1 LINVFQRGANAE
13 AAALPAERRHH
24 ESLAMKKS
32 VLAAIAAAA
41 CATFLVRA
49 VVHAHDMAGM
59 ETASSGS
66 PDAGA
71 MGAMGKRMVMSAHM
85 TMTEPRPPTPA
96 DVERARQI
104 LETMRAALSK
114 YKDYKAAMADGYEPF
129 MPTVPQDVYHFA
141 NRQVTVGEYL
151 GDFDL
156 KHPGSLLYE
165 KSTFGG
171 WKLVGAMYDAPPK
184 DTPAQLDRLIPLGIA
199 RWHQHT
205 NICLPAGV
213 TEQDVMNGKIGARM
227 RPDISSAIDGPMQRS
242 SMARMRFGYMA
253 DPRFGFTGTISTQAE
268 CEAVGGNFHPR
279 IFGWMVHVYPFE
291 GDDLKVAFSTEAP

>member
-1 LINVFQRGANAE
+1 
-13 AAALPAERRHH
+13 
-24 ESLAMKKS
+24 MKKPILTS
-32 VLAAIAAAA
+32 AAAAA
-41 CATFLVRA
+41 CAIFLVCA
-49 VVHAHDMAGM
+49 AVHAHDMEEM

-66 PDAGA
+66 SDTGA
-71 MGAMGKRMVMSAHM
+71 MGAMGKKMAMSAHM
-85 TMTEPRPPTPA
+85 TMTSTRPPTPA

-104 LETMRAALSK
+104 LETMRAALSR
-114 YKDYKAAMADGYEPF
+114 YTDYKAAMADGYEPF

-141 NRQVTVGEYL
+141 NRQVTIGEYL

-171 WKLVGAMYDAPPK
+171 WKLVGAMYDAPPQ
-184 DTPAQLDRLIPLGIA
+184 DTPEQLDKLIPLGIA

-213 TEQDVMNGKIGARM
+213 TEQDVMNGKIGATM
-227 RPDISSAIDGPMQRS
+227 RPNITSAIDRPGGRS
-242 SMARMRFGYMA
+242 AAIGDAARMRFGYMA
-253 DPRFGFTGTISTQAE
+253 DPRFGFAGTISTQAE

-279 IFGWMVHVYPFE
+279 IFGWMVHVYPF
-291 GDDLKVAFSTEAP
+291 GSDDLKVAFSTEAP